1 MIYFKIR
8 PLKNNIYIYII
19 IYIIF
24 DTQAPGHSEV
34 SRTKPKITQTVCSW
48 FGFTTLS
55 KGGKEPIQS
64 NPVGTRSTKFSF
76 KISPV
81 SVGRSGFERVVL
93 VWRWCSLVF
102 EKKYDS
108 TIQYLQQVIC
118 CFGYWFCLPF
128 CCRTTGAN
136 FAMIFRCICT
146 PPLSRVATLPGSV
159 GQRVEAARYISSHL
173 QRW

>member
-1 MIYFKIR
+1 MTPKPQAIR
-8 PLKNNIYIYII
+8 RCPEPN
-19 IYIIF
+19 
-24 DTQAPGHSEV
+24 
-34 SRTKPKITQTVCSW
+34 PKLPKQFVLGLVLRHYQKVGRS
-48 FGFTTLS
+48 
-55 KGGKEPIQS
+55 QS